1 MTEIPRLLRATVV
14 AVAIA
19 AAAGAPAASA
29 DDIEVRR
36 DGSKAVDV
44 PAPVP
49 TPTSPALT
57 DGFDLDDAGVGAA
70 VMLATVLG
78 LAGVASRRVRRRPM
92 GAS

>member
-1 MTEIPRLLRATVV
+1 MSEIPRLLRATVV

-19 AAAGAPAASA
+19 AAAGAPTASA
-29 DDIEVRR
+29 DIEVRR

-44 PAPVP
+44 PAPVSA
-49 TPTSPALT
+49 PTSPALT